1 MNDFELLYYIYQ
13 KDEEALQM
21 LMKKHEKEIYFTVKR
36 VMEKCSYD
44 CETSDEMDEM
54 IHLGDLE
61 FFRAIYK
68 YCDDGRCSFG
78 VFAQKCVEM
87 EIRKY
92 IRHRRG
98 IINYQMSK
106 AFRLDQKVKEEEGMY
121 YVDSLANDH
130 CEFEGETIL
139 KWYHEKNLLGFLSS
153 ELKESEFIIAKMKL
167 EGYNQTEISRILLV
181 NNKRVSYVCKKM
193 RKLLLSYID

>member
-13 KDEEALQM
+13 KDEEALQL

-36 VMEKCSYD
+36 VMEKCNYI
-44 CETSDEMDEM
+44 CETSDEVEEM
-54 IHLGDLE
+54 MHLGNLE
-61 FFRAIYK
+61 FYQAIYK

-87 EIRKY
+87 EVRKY

-98 IINYQMSK
+98 VINYQISK
-106 AFRLDQKVKEEEGMY
+106 AFRLDERVKEEEGMY
-121 YVDSLANDH
+121 YVDSVPNSH
-130 CEFEGETIL
+130 HEFEGKTIL
-139 KWYHEKNLLGFLSS
+139 KWYHEKNLLGFLRNELS
-153 ELKESEFIIAKMKL
+153 ENEFMIAKMKL
-167 EGYNQTEISRILLV
+167 EGYNQCEISRILLI

-193 RKLLLSYID
+193 KKLLLSYID